1 MRRPSDPVPMSPRCR
16 LGALLL
22 LPLLLATT
30 SAAGGCSLGPE
41 RVILVT
47 IDTLRA
53 DRLGCYGR
61 EGARTTTLDGIAAQG
76 VRFEAALS
84 PAPLTL
90 PSHASLMTA
99 LDPPDHGVRHNSVFR
114 LEADL
119 PTLAER
125 MRASGFETAAFVG
138 AMVLEREFGL
148 ARGFETYD
156 DQMPP
161 RWGTGHMRRAER
173 TADALVDAAI
183 AWIENAPARFFL
195 WVHFY
200 DPHSDY
206 EPPPRY
212 AREFPDDPYAG
223 EIAFVD
229 AELGRLLGTLHRR
242 WPDGRTLAVVASDHG
257 ESLFEH
263 DEPTHSY
270 GIYDSTQR
278 IPLLMQG
285 PGLPRGRVVNTM
297 VRLIDVAPTVLALS
311 GAGPLPGATG
321 RDLLA
326 EIEGTSG
333 RGRVAYLET
342 LGTQFDMGWS
352 PLLGIRTERYKYVR
366 APRPELYDLR
376 SDPGETRNLAEDA
389 TGLVQELDALL
400 ATKLASGRPVRPNL
414 SPNDDQRARLESLG
428 YVLSKEQPAPDSLGV
443 VGGIDPKDE
452 IGAIAA
458 RNEAQSFLEAGRPRE
473 ALARLEGMG
482 DGFTVRLAR
491 GAAALLAGDM
501 ARAER
506 EARAAIDAVP
516 SDFAGHSQLGLVL
529 EQQGRLAEAKNA
541 YQEGA
546 RLGPG
551 RGFPLLGL
559 GRLAEAQG
567 RIAEA
572 GALYTRAWE
581 AHAPEGEAG
590 WRLAALRLEQ
600 DRTDQAQALLAAFP
614 EHELARPEVA
624 IRLATAEQRGER
636 LPDALKRIW
645 NARRTHP
652 RNASLALTHGRLL
665 EADGSL
671 ERALAA
677 RERALSLAPEDVA
690 ARNDVA
696 WTLARLDRDL
706 DRALGLAEGVVEQVG
721 AVPEPLDTLA
731 TVRIRRG
738 ETKQALELAE
748 RALTQAQGETRAHLH
763 YIRAEALAQSGR
775 RQRAREALSQA
786 LAAVSSARPFWHD
799 AAVDLARTVGSD
811 DDAVRATEGS
821 R

>member
-1 MRRPSDPVPMSPRCR
+1 MSPSRR

-30 SAAGGCSLGPE
+30 AAAGGCSRGPE
-41 RVILVT
+41 RVVLVT

-61 EGARTTTLDGIAAQG
+61 EGGRTTTLDGIAAQG
-76 VRFEAALS
+76 VRFEAAFS

-119 PTLAER
+119 PTLAEG
-125 MRASGFETAAFVG
+125 MRAAGFETAAFVG

-161 RWGTGHMRRAER
+161 RWGSGDMHSAER
-173 TADALVDAAI
+173 KADAVVDAVI

-200 DPHSDY
+200 DPHSEY

-229 AELGRLLGTLHRR
+229 AELGRLLETLQRR
-242 WPDGRTLAVVASDHG
+242 WPDGRTLAVVTSDHG

-278 IPLLMQG
+278 VPLLMQG
-285 PGLPRGRVVNTM
+285 PGLPRGRVVDAM

-321 RDLLA
+321 RSLRA
-326 EIEGTSG
+326 EIEGAPG
-333 RGRVAYLET
+333 RGPLAYLET

-352 PLLGIRTERYKYVR
+352 PLLGIRTERYKYIR

-376 SDPGETRNLAEDA
+376 SDPGETRNLAENA
-389 TGLVQELDALL
+389 TRLVQEFDALL

-414 SPNDDQRARLESLG
+414 SPSDEQRARLESLG
-428 YVLSKEQPAPDSLGV
+428 YVPSKEQLAPEVLGV
-443 VGGIDPKDE
+443 VGGSDPKDE

-458 RNEAQSFLEAGRPRE
+458 RNEAQALLEAGRAGE

-482 DGFTVRLAR
+482 DGFTVQLAR
-491 GAAALLAGDM
+491 AAAGLLAGDT

-516 SDFAGHSQLGLVL
+516 SDFAGHAQLGLVL
-529 EQQGRLAEAKNA
+529 EHQGRLVEAKDA
-541 YQEGA
+541 YQEA
-546 RLGPG
+546 VRLGPG
-551 RGFPLLGL
+551 RGFSLLGL
-559 GRLAEAQG
+559 GRLAEAEG
-567 RIAEA
+567 RLTAADE
-572 GALYTRAWE
+572 LYTRAWE

-600 DRTDQAQALLAAFP
+600 GRADQAQALLAASP
-614 EHELARPEVA
+614 ERELARPEVA
-624 IRLATAEQRGER
+624 IRLATAEQRGGR
-636 LPDALKRIW
+636 LPEALRRIW

-652 RNASLALTHGRLL
+652 RNASLALAHGRLL
-665 EADGSL
+665 EADGSM

-696 WTLARLDRDL
+696 WSLARLGRDL
-706 DRALGLAEGVVEQVG
+706 DRALGLSERVVEQVG
-721 AVPEPLDTLA
+721 AVPELLDTLA
-731 TVRIRRG
+731 TVRLKRG
-738 ETKQALELAE
+738 ETE
-748 RALTQAQGETRAHLH
+748 
-763 YIRAEALAQSGR
+763 
-775 RQRAREALSQA
+775 
-786 LAAVSSARPFWHD
+786 
-799 AAVDLARTVGSD
+799 
-811 DDAVRATEGS
+811 
-821 R
+821 

>member
-1 MRRPSDPVPMSPRCR
+1 V
-16 LGALLL
+16 
-22 LPLLLATT
+22 
-30 SAAGGCSLGPE
+30 
-41 RVILVT
+41 VLVS

-61 EGARTTTLDGIAAQG
+61 EGARTSTLDGIAAEG

-99 LDPPDHGVRHNSVFR
+99 LDPPDHGVRHNLVFR

-119 PTLAER
+119 PTLAEG
-125 MRASGFETAAFVG
+125 MRAAGFETAAFVG
-138 AMVLEREFGL
+138 AMILEREFGL
-148 ARGFETYD
+148 ARGFDSYD

-161 RWGTGHMRRAER
+161 RWGAGHTRRAER
-173 TADALVDAAI
+173 NADAVVDAAI
-183 AWIENAPARFFL
+183 GWIENAPARFFL

-200 DPHSDY
+200 DPHTDY

-212 AREFPDDPYAG
+212 ARQFPDDPYAG

-229 AELGRLLGTLHRR
+229 AELGRLLETLQQR
-242 WPDGRTLAVVASDHG
+242 WPDGRTLTVVVSDHG

-285 PGLPRGRVVNTM
+285 AGLPRGRVVDAM

-311 GAGPLPGATG
+311 GAAPLPGATG
-321 RDLLA
+321 RSLRA
-326 EIEGTSG
+326 EIEGAAGGSPA
-333 RGRVAYLET
+333 AYLET

-352 PLLGIRTERYKYVR
+352 PLLGIRTERHKYIR

-389 TGLVQELDALL
+389 TGLVQELEALL
-400 ATKLASGRPVRPNL
+400 TTRLASGRPVRPNL
-414 SPNDDQRARLESLG
+414 SPSDDQRARLESLG
-428 YVLSKEQPAPDSLGV
+428 YVLAEDQLASGFLGV

-458 RNEAQSFLEAGRPRE
+458 RHEAQGLLEAGRPAE

-482 DGFTVRLAR
+482 DGFTVQLAR
-491 GAAALLAGDM
+491 ASAALIAGDT

-506 EARAAIDAVP
+506 EARAAIDAGP
-516 SDFAGHSQLGLVL
+516 SEFAGHAQLGLVL
-529 EQQGRLAEAKNA
+529 ERQGRLGEAKHA
-541 YQEGA
+541 YQEA
-546 RLGPG
+546 VRFGPG
-551 RGFPLLGL
+551 RGFSLLGL
-559 GRLAEAQG
+559 GRIAEAQG
-567 RIAEA
+567 RLVEA
-572 GALYTRAWE
+572 GELYTRAWE

-600 DRTDQAQALLAAFP
+600 GTADEAEALLAAFP
-614 EHELARPEVA
+614 ERELTRPEVA
-624 IRLATAEQRGER
+624 IRLATAERRAGR
-636 LPDALKRIW
+636 LSEALKRIW
-645 NARRTHP
+645 NARRAYP
-652 RNASLALTHGRLL
+652 REASLALAHGGLL

-677 RERALSLAPEDVA
+677 RERALSLAPEDVG

-696 WTLARLDRDL
+696 WSLALLGRDL
-706 DRALGLAEGVVEQVG
+706 DRALDLAEGVVEQAG
-721 AVPEPLDTLA
+721 AAPELLDTLA
-731 TVRIRRG
+731 TVRLRRG
-738 ETKQALELAE
+738 ETEQALELTE
-748 RALTQAQGETRAHLH
+748 RALTEAGGETRAHLL
-763 YIRAEALAQSGR
+763 YLQAEA
-775 RQRAREALSQA
+775 
-786 LAAVSSARPFWHD
+786 
-799 AAVDLARTVGSD
+799 
-811 DDAVRATEGS
+811 S